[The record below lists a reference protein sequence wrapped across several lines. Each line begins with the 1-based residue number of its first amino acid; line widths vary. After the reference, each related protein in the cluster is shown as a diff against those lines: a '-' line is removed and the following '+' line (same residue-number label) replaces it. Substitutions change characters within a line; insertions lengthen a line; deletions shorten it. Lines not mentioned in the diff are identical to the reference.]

1 MARPLI
7 ILDSGHNEYVGG
19 KRSPDGSLLEWEFN
33 NDMQYRLQKRLK
45 DLGFDVYLTNP
56 SPAEKNEIGLAKR
69 AQLANN
75 YWQSKRKPNALFV
88 SLHANAYGVW
98 TNANGVEVFHT
109 KNASARSKNCASVMC
124 KYIHE
129 SLKKVRPGSVNRG
142 VKSENFTVIYK
153 AAMPSILIE
162 YAFYTNREDLK
173 VLKNNRS
180 ELCEATVKALCE
192 LFDITYKNSSQINNT
207 PVVQPAVVPL
217 RPAVVPSRPRSTKTS
232 FLVKIIHKGQEGLN
246 IRQDADINSKING
259 QVFEGQV
266 FTIIEVKNGFGKLK
280 SNARWISMG
289 PKYVKKL

>member
-33 NDMQYRLQKRLK
+33 NDMQYRIKTRLEQ
-45 DLGFDVYLTNP
+45 LGFQVYLTNP
-56 SPAEKNEIGLAKR
+56 NPGTVKDIALSTR
-69 AQLANN
+69 ASLANTQ
-75 YWQSKRKPNALFV
+75 WSKKGKPNALFV
-88 SLHANAYGVW
+88 SLHANAYGTW
-98 TNANGVEVFHT
+98 TTANGVEVFHA

-124 KYIHE
+124 KHIHE
-129 SLKKVRPGSVNRG
+129 ALKKVRPGSVNRG

-173 VLKNNRS
+173 VLKNNRT

-192 LFDITYKNSSQINNT
+192 LFNITYKKTGSTNT
-207 PVVQPAVVPL
+207 TPTPPV
-217 RPAVVPSRPRSTKTS
+217 STKVS
-232 FLVKIIHKGQEGLN
+232 FLVKIIYKGKEGLN
-246 IRQDADINSKING
+246 IRQDANANSKIKG

-266 FTIIEVKNGFGKLK
+266 FTIVEVKNGFGKLK
-280 SNARWISMG
+280 SGAGWISLG
-289 PKYVKKL
+289 SKYVKKL

>member
-56 SPAEKNEIGLAKR
+56 SPAGKNEIGLTKR
-69 AQLANN
+69 AQLANK
-75 YWQSKRKPNALFV
+75 YWGSRNKPNALFV

-98 TNANGVEVFHT
+98 TTANGVEVFHT
-109 KNASARSKNCASVMC
+109 KNGSSKSKECAKIVC
-124 KYIHE
+124 NHIHAA
-129 SLKKVRPGSVNRG
+129 LKKLRPDSVNRG

-162 YAFYTNREDLK
+162 YGFYTNRKDLEI
-173 VLKNNRS
+173 LKKNRS

-192 LFDITYKNSSQINNT
+192 AFNMPYNTAGAKTQVKAPST
-207 PVVQPAVVPL
+207 PVAQPAVQKDTGSVNQ
-217 RPAVVPSRPRSTKTS
+217 S
-232 FLVKIIHKGQEGLN
+232 FLVKVTYKGKEGLN
-246 IRQDADINSKING
+246 IRAEADTKSAIKG

-266 FTIIEVKNGFGKLK
+266 FTIVEMKNGFGKLK
-280 SNARWISMG
+280 SGAGWISLG
-289 PKYVKKL
+289 SKYVKKL